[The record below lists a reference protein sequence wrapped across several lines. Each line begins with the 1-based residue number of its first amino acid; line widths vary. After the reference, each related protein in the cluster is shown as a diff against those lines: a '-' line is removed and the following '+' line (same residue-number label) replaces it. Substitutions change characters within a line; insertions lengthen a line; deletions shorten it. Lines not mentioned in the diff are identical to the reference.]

1 MGGNKGTYIKNGS
14 HRLPFF
20 FLYTKHPFTKNM
32 PTFVLFI
39 FIIRYISH
47 MQKRII
53 ECVPN
58 FSEGRNMET
67 IKQISDAI
75 ESVKGVKLLD
85 VDPGEA
91 TNRTVVTFVGEPED
105 VMNAAVA
112 SIKRATELIDMRQH
126 KGAHPRMGACDVCP
140 LIPVSGI
147 TMDECAELA
156 RTLAKRIADE
166 LGVPTYCYEA
176 AAFKPERRN
185 LAVCRKGEYEALPE
199 RMTNAEERP
208 DFGARA
214 FDEGIARTGAT
225 AVGARDFLVAVNYN
239 LNTTSTRRANA
250 NAYDVREKGRPM
262 REGNPIV
269 GKIIKDENGEPV
281 MKPGTLKAC
290 KAIGW
295 FIDEYG
301 IAQVSM
307 NMTDLSVT
315 PLHVAFDEVCRAADA
330 RGVRVTG
337 TEIVGLVPKKVL
349 VDAGRYFLRKQNR
362 STGVPERELVRIAI
376 ESMGLSTL
384 KEFKP
389 EEKVI
394 EYMLEAEER
403 KGVKRL
409 VDMTCADF
417 AEETASESPAP
428 GGGSISAYMGALAA
442 ALGTMV
448 ANLSSHKA
456 GWDERWEFF
465 SDWAENGMAVM
476 NELLALVDEDTA
488 AFNKIMD
495 VFGMPKG
502 TPEEKEA
509 RAAAMQVA
517 TLYATEVP
525 LRTMKAAYKA
535 FDVVRAMA
543 TEGNPNSVSDAGVG
557 ALAARSAVMGACL
570 NVKINAA
577 GLKDREVA
585 ERFINAANEI
595 QALAQQAEK
604 EILEIVESKIN
615 A

>member
-1 MGGNKGTYIKNGS
+1 
-14 HRLPFF
+14 
-20 FLYTKHPFTKNM
+20 
-32 PTFVLFI
+32 
-39 FIIRYISH
+39 

-58 FSEGRNMET
+58 FSEGRNMEA
-67 IKQISDAI
+67 IKQITDAI
-75 ESVKGVKLLD
+75 ESIKGVKLLD

-91 TNRTVVTFVGEPED
+91 TNRTVVTFVGEPEAVVD
-105 VMNAAVA
+105 AAVA
-112 SIKRATELIDMRQH
+112 GIKRATEVIDMRLH

-147 TMDECAELA
+147 TMEECAELA
-156 RTLAKRIADE
+156 RALAKRVAEE
-166 LGVPTYCYEA
+166 LKVPTYCYEA

-185 LAVCRKGEYEALPE
+185 LAVCRAGEYEGLPE
-199 RMTNAEERP
+199 KLANEDKRP
-208 DFGARA
+208 DFGARPY
-214 FDEGIARTGAT
+214 DEGVARTGAT

-250 NAYDVREKGRPM
+250 IAFDVREKGRPM
-262 REGNPIV
+262 REGNPIT
-269 GKIIKDENGEPV
+269 GKIIKDANGKPV

-295 FIDEYG
+295 FIEEYG

-307 NMTDLSVT
+307 NMTNLAVT
-315 PLHVAFDEVCRAADA
+315 PLHVAFDEVCRAAEA

-337 TEIVGLVPKKVL
+337 TEIVGLIPKKCL
-349 VDAGRYFLRKQNR
+349 IDAGRHFLRKQQR

-376 ESMGLSTL
+376 ESMGLANL
-384 KEFKP
+384 KGFKP

-394 EYMLEAEER
+394 EYMLEAEE
-403 KGVKRL
+403 KNSTKKL
-409 VDMTCADF
+409 VDMTCAGF
-417 AEETASESPAP
+417 TEETASESPAP

-456 GWDERWEFF
+456 GWDDRWEYF
-465 SDWAENGMAVM
+465 SDWAEKGMDIM

-502 TPEEKEA
+502 TDEEKEA
-509 RAAAMQVA
+509 RAAAMEVA
-517 TLYATEVP
+517 TLYATQVP

-543 TEGNPNSVSDAGVG
+543 QEGNPNSVSDAGVG

-577 GLKDREVA
+577 GLKDRAVA
-585 ERFINAANEI
+585 EALVAEANGI

-604 EILEIVESKIN
+604 EILAIVEEKIN
-615 A
+615 G